1 MQRSGLILRSEGK
14 SAVSKVGMTVS
25 FLFIAIFS
33 AQFMLGIS
41 LGNLIQ
47 FFGTSKVIFMVM
59 LTTQIIG
66 TAFLVC
72 NLEHFS
78 ET

>member
-41 LGNLIQ
+41 LGNFIQ
-47 FFGTSKVIFMVM
+47 FFGTSKVIIMVM
-59 LTTQIIG
+59 LTTQFIG
-66 TAFLVC
+66 TVFLVC
-72 NLEHFS
+72 NLGKLS
-78 ET
+78 ES